1 MYVHSEHMGASPSHG
16 FWSDTFATDLP
27 YTSTAHL
34 LQRTITPTTLIQ
46 ENCTPGN
53 KQYTKFNEGNGKGR
67 KHKVMTTGLVHKL
80 TVLFDLIFV
89 SSFLVC
95 HLPISDLKG

>member
-1 MYVHSEHMGASPSHG
+1 MGASPPRG

-34 LQRTITPTTLIQ
+34 LQPTITPTTLIQ
-46 ENCTPGN
+46 ENCTPEN
-53 KQYTKFNEGNGKGR
+53 KQYTKLNEGNGKGR
-67 KHKVMTTGLVHKL
+67 KDKVMTTGLVSKL